1 MGEAPQSDLAMVPY
15 SADLTVLQE
24 MFSKLVEQV
33 GQQQLFLDLVQRER
47 NRTFEDS
54 NLLNLELERCCF
66 TSDLVSCAVSHLIL
80 SHVLHRRLMSER
92 SALMRHVDD
101 LKLENNQ
108 LNESFNKNN
117 YVWVQTI
124 ETLESQLQWA
134 MGELNVTP
142 GMTPGPATPLPPYDP
157 SLPSLEIDHRGSPL
171 IRMPLPM
178 LGTPIP
184 LIHQSP
190 DLRKPMVLSPVSSK
204 VPLRQIENI
213 AFLESRMMDSK
224 RSSYGLDQSF

>member
-1 MGEAPQSDLAMVPY
+1 M
-15 SADLTVLQE
+15 
-24 MFSKLVEQV
+24 
-33 GQQQLFLDLVQRER
+33 
-47 NRTFEDS
+47 
-54 NLLNLELERCCF
+54 CC
-66 TSDLVSCAVSHLIL
+66 LSHLIL
-80 SHVLHRRLMSER
+80 SHVLCRRLMSER
-92 SALMRHVDD
+92 SVLMRHVDD

-142 GMTPGPATPLPPYDP
+142 GMTPGMTPGPATPLPPYDP

-178 LGTPIP
+178 LGAPIP

-190 DLRKPMVLSPVSSK
+190 DLRKPMVLSPVSNN
-204 VPLRQIENI
+204 VPLRRIENV
-213 AFLESRMMDSK
+213 AYLESRMMDSK